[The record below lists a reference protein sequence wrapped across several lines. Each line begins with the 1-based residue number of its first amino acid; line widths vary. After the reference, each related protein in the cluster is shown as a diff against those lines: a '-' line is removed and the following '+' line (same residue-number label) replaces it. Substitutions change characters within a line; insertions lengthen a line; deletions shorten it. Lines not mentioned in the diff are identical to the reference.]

1 VPMAGEAR
9 RRWLRGRLMAIVRDE
24 MVPCPPADG
33 VEAVVVLELFER
45 VTSEAFTD
53 SPGTLVGHRV
63 RALAKVLG
71 NLAREEVFDPPLL
84 QARRRALTI
93 WSRRPRVSVDV
104 VGWRRQ
110 QEIVE
115 ARAAPV
121 PRLRGQMAA
130 VDAGLADWVCGHRYL
145 VPTAVADGESGMALL
160 ILWEVDHDQS
170 FPTQGGGGLSAAL
183 LGFTRR
189 LHQRALQDPRLDWLE
204 SEDSALP
211 LAPGLMPTH
220 HRRWSVRVAAPA
232 AGEPRG
238 WYDTFVER
246 WRAYLEAFVCPPGSR
261 PMSRVSPAQLARVR
275 PGVVPT
281 NTTVAIAGADEAS
294 SSTAVTGAAG
304 IPAAS
309 GAAPALPAR
318 TPPATRKR
326 PRTAGEA

>member
-1 VPMAGEAR
+1 MAGEAR
-9 RRWLRGRLMAIVRDE
+9 RRWLRGRLMAIVQDE

-33 VEAVVVLELFER
+33 VEAVVVLEHFER

-63 RALAKVLG
+63 RALAKLLG

-93 WSRRPRVSVDV
+93 WSRRPWVSVDV

-160 ILWEVDHDQS
+160 ILWEVDHDRS

-189 LHQRALQDPRLDWLE
+189 LQQRAARDPRLGWLE
-204 SEDSALP
+204 SADSALP

-220 HRRWSVRVAAPA
+220 HRRWSVRVLLGSHGAGTTPSSSVGGHTWKPSSARRGHDQCQGCPQRSWPGSGQGWSRPAPTWRLLGPTRPPA
-232 AGEPRG
+232 A
-238 WYDTFVER
+238 
-246 WRAYLEAFVCPPGSR
+246 
-261 PMSRVSPAQLARVR
+261 QQ
-275 PGVVPT
+275 
-281 NTTVAIAGADEAS
+281 
-294 SSTAVTGAAG
+294 
-304 IPAAS
+304 
-309 GAAPALPAR
+309 
-318 TPPATRKR
+318 
-326 PRTAGEA
+326 

>member
-1 VPMAGEAR
+1 
-9 RRWLRGRLMAIVRDE
+9 
-24 MVPCPPADG
+24 
-33 VEAVVVLELFER
+33 
-45 VTSEAFTD
+45 
-53 SPGTLVGHRV
+53 
-63 RALAKVLG
+63 
-71 NLAREEVFDPPLL
+71 
-84 QARRRALTI
+84 
-93 WSRRPRVSVDV
+93 
-104 VGWRRQ
+104 
-110 QEIVE
+110 
-115 ARAAPV
+115 
-121 PRLRGQMAA
+121 
-130 VDAGLADWVCGHRYL
+130 
-145 VPTAVADGESGMALL
+145 MALL

-189 LHQRALQDPRLDWLE
+189 LQQRAAQDPRLDWLE

-318 TPPATRKR
+318 TPRATRKR
-326 PRTAGEA
+326 PRPAGEAQPRRRRPTATAAAPTAANPSAGGQLRAREEPSTPGPPTRRQRTLLGWVQPAAGEAAAHAAPAAPRHGRAVEGPPT

>member
-1 VPMAGEAR
+1 
-9 RRWLRGRLMAIVRDE
+9 
-24 MVPCPPADG
+24 
-33 VEAVVVLELFER
+33 
-45 VTSEAFTD
+45 
-53 SPGTLVGHRV
+53 
-63 RALAKVLG
+63 
-71 NLAREEVFDPPLL
+71 
-84 QARRRALTI
+84 
-93 WSRRPRVSVDV
+93 
-104 VGWRRQ
+104 
-110 QEIVE
+110 
-115 ARAAPV
+115 
-121 PRLRGQMAA
+121 
-130 VDAGLADWVCGHRYL
+130 
-145 VPTAVADGESGMALL
+145 MALL

-189 LHQRALQDPRLDWLE
+189 LQQRAAQDPRLDCLE

-294 SSTAVTGAAG
+294 SSTAVTGTAG

-309 GAAPALPAR
+309 GAAPSLPAR
-318 TPPATRKR
+318 SPPATRER
-326 PRTAGEA
+326 PRPAGEAQPRRRRPTATVAAPPAATPQCWRAAPGPGGTVDNRTICTQAADPAGLGTASSGRRRSPCSASSPTPWVRSGGTPNLAPVDGGAGHVGCLARSPTFAPW